1 MDQDHIT
8 VVGTS
13 HIAPESVKQVLDTIQ
28 KQRPEIVAVELDKR
42 RLMALT
48 QKSKRGPSLRDV
60 RRVGI
65 KGWVFASLGSWIER
79 ALGKKV
85 GVSPGEEMLQAIGAA
100 AQVQARVALI
110 DQDIEVTLRRFSKA
124 LTWKEKGR
132 FVVDLIK
139 GMFGRNLVKFDLSKV
154 PSQKVIDRLVEEVNE
169 RYPSVYKVLI
179 EERNVVMAK
188 NLAKLAKKFPDA
200 HIVAVVGAGHQKDLK
215 KLLKKYL
222 N

>member
-1 MDQDHIT
+1 MGVDHVT
-8 VVGTS
+8 VIGTS
-13 HIAPESVKQVLDTIQ
+13 HIAPESVKKVVETIRSQ
-28 KQRPEIVAVELDKR
+28 KPDIVAVELDKR

-48 QKSKRGPSLRDV
+48 QKQKRGPSVRDV

-65 KGWVFASLGSWIER
+65 KGWAFASLGSWIER
-79 ALGKKV
+79 ALGKRV

-100 AQVQARVALI
+100 AEVKARVALI

-132 FVVDLIK
+132 FVVDLVK
-139 GMFGRNLVKFDLSKV
+139 GLFGKNLVKFDLSKV
-154 PSQKVIDRLVEEVNE
+154 PPQKMIDQLIKEVKV

-179 EERNVVMAK
+179 EERNHVMAK
-188 NLAKLAKKFPDA
+188 HLARLVRDFPDA
-200 HIVAVVGAGHQKDLK
+200 RIVAVVGAGHQRDLR